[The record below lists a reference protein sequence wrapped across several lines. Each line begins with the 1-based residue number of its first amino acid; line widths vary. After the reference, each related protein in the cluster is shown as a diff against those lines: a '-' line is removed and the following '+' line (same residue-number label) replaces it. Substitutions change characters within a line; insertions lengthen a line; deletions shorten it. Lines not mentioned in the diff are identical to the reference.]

1 MKKDV
6 DHTPVG
12 YPPGKPGIALL
23 RQKQKKIPGVMKPIS
38 RQRKPLNYNDQL
50 PLPGFD

>member
-23 RQKQKKIPGVMKPIS
+23 RLKRSKTPHRMKPPS
-38 RQRKPLNYNDQL
+38 RQRKPLNYGDQL
-50 PLPGFD
+50 PLPGID